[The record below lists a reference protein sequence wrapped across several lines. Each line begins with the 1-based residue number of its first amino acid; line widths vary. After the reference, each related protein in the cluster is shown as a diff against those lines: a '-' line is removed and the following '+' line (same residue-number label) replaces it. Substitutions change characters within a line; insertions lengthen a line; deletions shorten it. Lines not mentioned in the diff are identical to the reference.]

1 MRTDL
6 DRPAA
11 IAAVARDLYRDAP
24 PAPRA
29 LQSLRPYIC
38 PFEALLP
45 WVPEGGRMLD
55 IGCGAGLFLGLV
67 GQARPE
73 ITAIGFDASRGA
85 IAAAQQMARQHFS
98 GGRIDFRYSAVE
110 EPWPAGPFDAVSIV
124 DVLHHIPA
132 AGQRAVV
139 EQALAHVAP
148 GGVLIYKDMA
158 NRPVLKA
165 GWNRLHDLIMAR
177 QWIRYRPIEEVRAWV
192 EQAGGT
198 VIHRAARS
206 MGPYAHELLVVRQ
219 TT

>member
-11 IAAVARDLYRDAP
+11 IAAVARDLYRNAS

-29 LQSLRPYIC
+29 LQSLRPFIC

-45 WVPEGGRMLD
+45 WVPERGRMLD

-67 GQARPE
+67 AQARPQ

-85 IAAAQQMARQHFS
+85 IAAAQQMALEHF
-98 GGRIDFRYSAVE
+98 GDERIDFRYSAVE
-110 EPWPAGPFDAVSIV
+110 EAWPARPFDAVSIV
-124 DVLHHIPA
+124 DVLHHIPVD
-132 AGQRAVV
+132 GQRTVV

-158 NRPVLKA
+158 DRPLLKA
-165 GWNRLHDLIMAR
+165 GWNRLHDLVMAR

-219 TT
+219 AT